1 MDSNDIENYFGSHKS
16 ILALLLLIVG
26 VVSVSGF
33 FMGMRQ
39 SMTDET
45 DSSPW
50 RSAETPNERLQ
61 GIYPE
66 APLYKDIPSTKWKA
80 NKNWKNN
87 LANLPRKQLELTPQE
102 PLNESER
109 AKVLAERAARR
120 AYDGA
125 PPTIPHAINYR
136 DVQSCVVCHN
146 QDANVLVGGIRTPAM
161 SHHYMSSCTQCHALS
176 EGLSIVVRSGTT
188 GLVVE
193 NKFDG
198 NKSSGKGSRAFEGAP
213 PTIPHR
219 IWLRQ
224 NCSSCH
230 GVGMPDAIVTP
241 HPQRSNCLQ
250 CHAQNAS
257 YDNREGVTLLT
268 PSKSQ

>member
-1 MDSNDIENYFGSHKS
+1 MDSNNTENKFGSQKG
-16 ILALLLLIVG
+16 ILALLFLIVG
-26 VVSVSGF
+26 MVSVSGY

-50 RSAETPNERLQ
+50 LSAESPNERLQ

-66 APLYKDIPSTKWKA
+66 APLYKDIPTTKWKA
-80 NKNWKNN
+80 NRNWKNE
-87 LANLPRKQLELTPQE
+87 LDNLPRETPELGPQKQ
-102 PLNESER
+102 LNESER
-109 AKVLAERAARR
+109 TIILAERAERR
-120 AYDGA
+120 AFDGA

-161 SHHYMSSCTQCHALS
+161 SHHYMSSCTQCHAPS

-193 NKFDG
+193 NKFKG
-198 NKSSGKGSRAFEGAP
+198 NKHYGKGSRAFQGAP
-213 PTIPHR
+213 PTVPHP
-219 IWLRQ
+219 IWMRQ

-230 GVGMPDAIVTP
+230 GVGMPDAIVTS

-250 CHAQNAS
+250 CHAQNAN
-257 YDNREGVTLLT
+257 YDNREGVTSLT